1 MFDFVFHHPTRIIF
15 QRRGLTRLGEECAR
29 LAGKV
34 LLVYGRSSLKGS
46 GRHREVCA
54 SLTAAGVSW
63 LELDGIPPN
72 PTLSLVRRGVA
83 LAREHGV
90 GAVVAVGGGSVMDSA
105 KAIAAGACVKHDPW
119 LFFRGKK
126 SIKAA
131 LPLLCVPTLA
141 GSGSECNHGMV
152 LSNEENGQ
160 KIGIGN
166 RHLYPATA
174 ILDPELTCSASW
186 RQTLLGAV
194 DSICHLAEFFC
205 TDPSPH
211 HRLQDRLAAGL
222 IRSIMES
229 CERVRPS
236 PADYPGRATLLWASS
251 LALYGLNSAGRGRIH
266 FPAHLVAH
274 ALGGRH
280 DLPHGAAL
288 AVLLPAWLKFEAQ
301 RDPSR
306 VAALLRAVFELP
318 ASDAP
323 TAAAQGIKQWQS
335 WLQQM
340 EAPAS
345 LTDLGLPPGP
355 EELRAITAH
364 AAPQARLWRLPYSE
378 EDIARILALT
388 AA

>member
-1 MFDFVFHHPTRIIF
+1 MFNFVFHHPTRVIF

-29 LAGKV
+29 LASKV
-34 LLVYGRSSLKGS
+34 LLVYGRRSLKAS

-54 SLTAAGVSW
+54 SLATAGVSW
-63 LELDGIPPN
+63 LELGGISPN
-72 PTLSLVRRGVA
+72 PTLSLVRRGIA
-83 LAREHGV
+83 LAREYGV

-126 SIKAA
+126 SIKRA

-141 GSGSECNHGMV
+141 GSGSECNPGMV

-174 ILDPELTCSASW
+174 ILDPELTCSSSW
-186 RQTLLGAV
+186 RQTLFGAV

-229 CERVRPS
+229 CERVRPNLN
-236 PADYPGRATLLWASS
+236 DYPGRATLLWASS

-301 RDPSR
+301 RNPSR
-306 VAALLRAVFELP
+306 VAALAQAVFDLS
-318 ASDAP
+318 ASDAS
-323 TAAAQGIKQWQS
+323 TMATRGIRRWQS
-335 WLQQM
+335 WLRGM
-340 EAPAS
+340 DAPVG
-345 LTDLGLPPGP
+345 LIDLGLPPGP
-355 EELRAITAH
+355 GELEAITAH

-378 EDIARILALT
+378 DDIARILAL
-388 AA
+388 AAA